1 MRQRSFASKRGFT
14 LVELLVVIAIIGILV
29 GMLFPAIQAVREA
42 ARRTSCA
49 NNMRQIGIA
58 AHNFESSRQHFPTLQ
73 LDHSGITP
81 NSTTDPYWL
90 PIGWMP
96 QLLPYIEQLNLSDA
110 FDINYAWYAPEN
122 QAVSSTYIN
131 TFQCPSSVATPQRI
145 SGQFASPWGTDTY
158 TEAATTDYIGSA
170 GLLGSLRTTGWVD
183 SSVDTLNAGIF
194 NHNRKTRFGDIRDGT
209 SSTLLVAE
217 AHGRPDVYRGS
228 QISTGETMLTS
239 GNVPGAWAAP
249 NGLWFRGFTNDG
261 LTQPGPCAI
270 NCSNFVGGIY
280 AFHAGGANV
289 VLSDSS
295 THFFSADIDI
305 YVMFALVTK
314 NEGEVIADEF

>member
-1 MRQRSFASKRGFT
+1 MRRHKFKKDNAFT

-49 NNMRQIGIA
+49 NNMRQLGIA
-58 AHNFESSRQHFPTLQ
+58 THNFQSSRQHFPLIR

-81 NSTTDPYWL
+81 NSTSDPNWKAL
-90 PIGWMP
+90 GWMP
-96 QLLPYIEQLNLSDA
+96 QLLPYIEQLNLSDG
-110 FDINYAWYAPEN
+110 FDFNYAWYAPEN
-122 QAVSSTYIN
+122 QAVVSTN
-131 TFQCPSSVATPQRI
+131 VKTFECPSSTTTPGRI

-158 TEAATTDYIGSA
+158 TEAATTDYIGSS

-194 NHNRKTRFGDIRDGT
+194 THNRKTRFSDVRDGT
-209 SSTLLVAE
+209 SSTLLIAE

-228 QISTGETMLTS
+228 QISAGESMGTS

-261 LTQPGPCAI
+261 LTQPGPCAV
-270 NCSNFVGGIY
+270 NCSNFTGGIY

-289 VLSDSS
+289 VFTDSS
-295 THFFSADIDI
+295 THFFAADVDI
-305 YVMFALVTK
+305 YVVLALVTK
-314 NEGEVIADEF
+314 NEGEITSEEF